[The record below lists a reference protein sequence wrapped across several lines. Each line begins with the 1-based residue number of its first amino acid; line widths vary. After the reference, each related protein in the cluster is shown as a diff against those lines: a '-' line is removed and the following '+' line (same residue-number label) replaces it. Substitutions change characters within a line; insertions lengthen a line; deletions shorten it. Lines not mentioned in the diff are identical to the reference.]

1 MILLDAI
8 EIGLALGAFWML
20 LDLRNR
26 QDDHERRIKAM
37 EARKPEPEKR
47 VVAPVQVVKQP
58 AQYEK
63 PVVPGAKPVKAV
75 QIGDGKLS
83 FDEQNQIA
91 EWV

>member
-1 MILLDAI
+1 MIATFALILAATNFLLI
-8 EIGLALGAFWML
+8 YGLHQLHTA
-20 LDLRNR
+20 
-26 QDDHERRIKAM
+26 HERRVKAL

-47 VVAPVQVVKQP
+47 VQAPVQVVKQP

-75 QIGDGKLS
+75 QIGDGKLN

>member
-1 MILLDAI
+1 MNPIQIIYA
-8 EIGLALGAFWML
+8 LASAVAFYVVFARMKS
-20 LDLRNR
+20 
-26 QDDHERRIKAM
+26 H
-37 EARKPEPEKR
+37 EARLSRLENQRNEPEKR
-47 VVAPVQVVKQP
+47 VQAPAQVVKQP

-75 QIGDGKLS
+75 QIGDGKLN

>member
-1 MILLDAI
+1 MI
-8 EIGLALGAFWML
+8 EAFLFLCAFVQLYWLYRLMKKS
-20 LDLRNR
+20 DEY
-26 QDDHERRIKAM
+26 ERRIKAL

-47 VVAPVQVVKQP
+47 VQAAVQVAKQP

-75 QIGDGKLS
+75 QIGDGKLN